1 MEEDDPDGIEVEEE
15 EEGKHFL
22 DKQPAHYLPP
32 KLPPLYSASLSSVKQ
47 QLDQQSRLSTCCTS
61 QSGNAG
67 PPSIILL
74 FLRSRIGL
82 AP

>member
-1 MEEDDPDGIEVEEE
+1 MEEDDPDGIVEE

-22 DKQPAHYLPP
+22 DKQPARYLPP

-61 QSGNAG
+61 QSGSAG